1 MTVITTRARRMSAS
15 GMDMMSSERTVK
27 SAILPTS
34 MLPRSFSWNAA
45 YARPLG
51 PQAARR
57 KVEIADRVRRL
68 HRGNDS
74 ELRESR
80 NVAGTQDLRVLDAP
94 TRCSDRP
101 PLYGH
106 AVECLLVEV
115 QHDAIA
121 PVSYGVRLDL

>member
-1 MTVITTRARRMSAS
+1 
-15 GMDMMSSERTVK
+15 
-27 SAILPTS
+27 
-34 MLPRSFSWNAA
+34 
-45 YARPLG
+45 
-51 PQAARR
+51 
-57 KVEIADRVRRL
+57 VRRL

-121 PVSYGVRLDL
+121 PVSYGVRLDLQPPTERLGQDRKQRGLAVNRQPSGIGSIAIRREQGCTA